1 MTLSQSLYYLVFF
14 IHQGMDLC
22 AVQRAEL
29 RWLLRKKGQGAF
41 GKYVGQEGRHA
52 DLRTEVLSARA
63 VGPGS
68 KARGP
73 CCSHGGGSLVTMVR
87 SLISLVTQ

>member
-1 MTLSQSLYYLVFF
+1 MGSHPALKEARKRVF
-14 IHQGMDLC
+14 
-22 AVQRAEL
+22 
-29 RWLLRKKGQGAF
+29 GAAGSVCGF
-41 GKYVGQEGRHA
+41 LEKEGPGAIGKYVGQEGRHA

-73 CCSHGGGSLVTMVR
+73 CCSHGGGSLVTMGR
-87 SLISLVTQ
+87 SLISLVAQ